1 MLPQDAFYGRGPL
14 LGPSLGLTDDSEPE
28 RKSLRRVWPNM
39 VVLLCHF
46 HVLQAHW
53 QWLFASANKIE
64 KVDKPI
70 LLQMMRRLLYSQTS
84 EIFQEVLSEITENP
98 TYQKYP
104 NYVTHMQDNIL
115 PRKDEWSLM
124 FRIESEL
131 PTNNVNCSNYC
142 EVSFRITKD
151 LKFGRNR
158 AYNLV
163 ELVEIECDD
172 SSYYTQRCVD
182 IASNTLMSRL
192 RNQKSR
198 FLNKTVDIDP
208 TQIIQEE
215 DGTFS
220 VPSETKGDVT
230 YSVDMELRI
239 CSCPDGRLKGPC
251 KHRKIVASSQ
261 NLPSFDVIP
270 NCSPQMRAI
279 WMEIGTGKQTP
290 ISYFQPLS
298 DPNGRP
304 CENSRLDLNRKLEL
318 EESTEAFEN
327 TSDMSLGVIEEPT
340 AERVD
345 RAKAKLDEILE
356 NIRSVYT
363 ERMKEDICGY
373 EKALKSFEN
382 HVTRMPKTNDA
393 ALQKALFCF
402 GESVTM
408 AISVQKRKKGSKIPV
423 QVTAKARRRYKIR
436 GSRVAAGITFIPK
449 LKS

>member
-1 MLPQDAFYGRGPL
+1 
-14 LGPSLGLTDDSEPE
+14 
-28 RKSLRRVWPNM
+28 
-39 VVLLCHF
+39 
-46 HVLQAHW
+46 
-53 QWLFASANKIE
+53 
-64 KVDKPI
+64 
-70 LLQMMRRLLYSQTS
+70 MMRRLLYSQTS

-98 TYQKYP
+98 THQKYP

-182 IASNTLMSRL
+182 IASNTLTSRL

-198 FLNKTVDIDP
+198 FVNKTVAIDP

-239 CSCPDGRLKGPC
+239 CS
-251 KHRKIVASSQ
+251 
-261 NLPSFDVIP
+261 
-270 NCSPQMRAI
+270 
-279 WMEIGTGKQTP
+279 
-290 ISYFQPLS
+290 
-298 DPNGRP
+298 
-304 CENSRLDLNRKLEL
+304 
-318 EESTEAFEN
+318 
-327 TSDMSLGVIEEPT
+327 
-340 AERVD
+340 
-345 RAKAKLDEILE
+345 
-356 NIRSVYT
+356 
-363 ERMKEDICGY
+363 
-373 EKALKSFEN
+373 
-382 HVTRMPKTNDA
+382 
-393 ALQKALFCF
+393 
-402 GESVTM
+402 
-408 AISVQKRKKGSKIPV
+408 
-423 QVTAKARRRYKIR
+423 
-436 GSRVAAGITFIPK
+436 
-449 LKS
+449 